1 MKKVVRRGLRLSSN
15 CPLDSIA
22 VVSAAVKNGHWVG
35 WFGAV
40 AVIAVGSNIVGIVG
54 GAGIADTAVP
64 VAVLLKGL
72 VET

>member
-1 MKKVVRRGLRLSSN
+1 MVVRHGLRLSLN
-15 CPLDSIA
+15 CPLDLIVVEA
-22 VVSAAVKNGHWVG
+22 VAVKNGHWVE

-40 AVIAVGSNIVGIVG
+40 IVADSNIVGIAG

-64 VAVLLKGL
+64 VAVLLKGW